1 MSQFRTSRIGR
12 LTGLVLSAVLGLAM
26 VVMAGG
32 FASTASAA
40 EPIEVAHTATNETMT
55 AKIVGSTANGRAVSG
70 AFTPLKFTKRNGLVL
85 SRESS
90 TAS

>member
-12 LTGLVLSAVLGLAM
+12 LPGRPVGRPRPGDG
-26 VVMAGG
+26 VMAGG

-55 AKIVGSTANGRAVSG
+55 AKIVGSTANGPPSPGRSH
-70 AFTPLKFTKRNGLVL
+70 R
-85 SRESS
+85 
-90 TAS
+90 